1 MNQVAIVAVGIAA
14 LFSIIL
20 LIFSFDSLEYT
31 ELGLNYGWITEQ
43 IEDHVYTS
51 GRYYLGLG
59 RSFMSFPRTVQ
70 SIVFI
75 DDMYSIHSAAAVF
88 PALRSRTSD
97 GLVVHLEV
105 SFQYKLKQE
114 DLYKLYTALG
124 PGYRA
129 TLPRMAIEQITASA
143 TKFKAAQ
150 YFDDRTK
157 ISDKFHAELDSHF
170 RKNAFSEVR
179 FLQLRTVHLPTEF
192 EESLRTT
199 QIKTQDILTAKQ
211 EQQAQIV
218 SFKTLV
224 IQAQQQ
230 AKVVT
235 IQAQAQAQ
243 SVLVKNSAFCEQYRY
258 TQGLTVKGYK
268 EIMSNAS
275 WTKASLL
282 SYMRIRALR
291 YHPSDKSIIMM

>member
-1 MNQVAIVAVGIAA
+1 MRVAFIAVGIAA

-20 LIFSFDSLEYT
+20 LVCSFDVLEYT
-31 ELGLNYGWITEQ
+31 ELGLNYAWITEQ

-59 RSFMSFPRTVQ
+59 HSFLKFPRTVQ

-75 DDMYSIHSAAAVF
+75 DDMYTLSSATRAG

-114 DLYKLYTALG
+114 DLYKLYTTLG

-129 TLPRMAIEQITASA
+129 TLTRMAIEQMTASA

-157 ISDKFHAELDSHF
+157 IADKFHSELDTHF
-170 RKNAFSEVR
+170 RDNAFSEVR

-199 QIKTQDILTAKQ
+199 QIKTQDILTARQ

-235 IQAQAQAQ
+235 IQARAEAQ
-243 SVLVKNSAFCEQYRY
+243 SVLVKNTAFCEQYRY
-258 TQGLTVKGYK
+258 TQGVTIKGYK

-275 WTKASLL
+275 WNRTSLL